1 MTPKEYKEMMAYL
14 TRSGVRKQVKFASDI
29 ARPDPKPQVK
39 EIKLFNEFNRRNPKA
54 GGGMLVQPGFGGT
67 RQGYRQPPSKTSQN
81 FINYVKSLD
90 KKVLATKTIDNLI
103 EDSGIDIRKDT
114 ASRQL
119 NNNHPNLKYKKVEA
133 GVTNP
138 ETQKKITEI
147 AGAKKNKRI
156 ETIQKVNNWTNNW
169 FQNNAGKYNSYE
181 KAKTQLIKD
190 WKKESKNKIYS
201 GSNFKLSLENGMP
214 NIMAATN
221 ESTSATRV
229 ADNIFDIVFP
239 IQRPNKEL
247 IFKKGYANY
256 RLQNPTFNKK
266 INDYFDLVI
275 LDKRGFDTQ
284 QELIRSGQLKEGY
297 GLVRTATGDFAKA
310 GSKSMKGKG
319 LLEALNIDREVLDF
333 ITTYMK
339 QDGPFFTKTGGEN
352 IYDILSKNVDPEKV
366 KNYRN
371 KININVNNWRDNLDA
386 VVKLANKGLPP
397 TKQITSAQLI
407 TQMKNESKKMAKLFN
422 LKDLPPELKF
432 FGYSQDHLLGI
443 REALELGDP
452 RIARQTLNTM
462 VGTTRAQNTFLGFK
476 EFGNERRKLIT
487 DFNAA
492 PPNARGPIV
501 QKLNDLTK
509 KFIPGQLEYGVR
521 KDGSM
526 KVKVLQPQKTL
537 KSRRESYISEVRKL
551 PMSVR
556 KQFALLG
563 GGKCKTRGFLN
574 QGGRVGLQDG
584 TPSVDVCFTNAME
597 RIRKGGVDFTKAEA
611 MNFDKLTKGLRAV
624 GASNIMKFGV
634 IPEVLFEGALI
645 ADKMASEG
653 DSFAQGLRNSYLA
666 IPFQAMGLAKTY
678 EEGRRDEILA
688 ATPES
693 QKGKVLDVM
702 NLQDT
707 LKKRNELAAQ
717 SQNLKNQIEDTDRIS
732 DGAFGYVGDSQ
743 DLQKRLS
750 ETRAD
755 LQDLYRGDAGR
766 AERMLTSSPLDLNI
780 KDQLTMDAYKSAVEK
795 ADADRASNILFA
807 PGAGLGIDTQI
818 KKRMKDLPITPE
830 YAKEQLQATGD
841 FFGMGYT
848 PYGMN
853 QLFTLMGRE
862 DPRFGYD
869 ETGKYSEEK
878 GLNDYMNYLRTLN
891 FAENFRDEKSKGGR
905 AGFKVGSLRKG
916 ILKLID
922 DSVKSTPKDTTTD
935 LDAFIKKTLDEDFFD
950 KKDRIIDNINAKIA
964 RAREKGL
971 DSEEIGEGQIE
982 FYDDIIKSNFRTK
995 TGPFFDRR
1003 KRAGGGLLKQAGDR
1017 SGPPPESGPMSQGL
1031 QGLMKRVKKT

>member
-1 MTPKEYKEMMAYL
+1 MEDLQDKIIELMDLFDGEVTTADKI
-14 TRSGVRKQVKFASDI
+14 D
-29 ARPDPKPQVK
+29 RPQRALDREAIDDFMK
-39 EIKLFNEFNRRNPKA
+39 RNPMA
-54 GGGMLVQPGFGGT
+54 GGGMLVQPSADGS
-67 RQGYRQPPSKTSQN
+67 RPGYRQPPSETSQN
-81 FINYVKSLD
+81 FIKYVRSLD
-90 KKVLATKTIDNLI
+90 KEVLATKTIDDLI
-103 EDSGIDIRKDT
+103 KDSGINIKKDT
-114 ASRQL
+114 ASGQL
-119 NNNHPNLKYKKVEA
+119 NKNNPDLKYKKVES

-169 FQNNAGKYNSYE
+169 FQNNAGKYDSYE

-214 NIMAATN
+214 NIAAATN

-229 ADNIFDIVFP
+229 ADNIFDITFP
-239 IQRPNKEL
+239 IQRSNKEL
-247 IFKKGYANY
+247 IFQKGYANY
-256 RLQNPTFNKK
+256 RLQNPIFNKK

-275 LDKRGFDTQ
+275 LDKRGFNTQ
-284 QELIRSGQLKEGY
+284 QELIKSGQLKEGY
-297 GLVRTATGDFAKA
+297 GLVRTETGDFAKA

-319 LLEALNIDREVLDF
+319 LLEALNIDREVLSF

-371 KININVNNWRDNLDA
+371 KININVDNWRDNLDA

-397 TKQITSAQLI
+397 TKQITSAQLV

-443 REALELGDP
+443 REALELNDP
-452 RIARQTLNTM
+452 KIARQTLNTM

-492 PPNARGPIV
+492 PPKARGPIV

-509 KFIPGQLEYGVR
+509 KFIPDQLEYGVR

-556 KQFALLG
+556 KQFAKLG
-563 GGKCKTRGFLN
+563 GGNCGKGFLN
-574 QGGRVGLQDG
+574 QGGRVGLQEG
-584 TPSVDVCFTNAME
+584 TPSLNKCFLKAMD
-597 RIRKGGVDFTKAEA
+597 RVRKGGVDFTKAEA
-611 MNFDKLTKGLRAV
+611 LNFKNLTKSLRAV
-624 GASNIMKFGV
+624 GASNIMKFGI
-634 IPEVLFEGALI
+634 IPEALFEGALI

-688 ATPES
+688 AAPES
-693 QKGKVLDVM
+693 QRGKILDVM

-707 LKKRNELAAQ
+707 LNKRNELVAQ
-717 SQNLKNQIEDTDRIS
+717 SQNLKSQIEDTDRIS

-743 DLQKRLS
+743 DLQKKLF

-766 AERMLTSSPLDLNI
+766 AERMLTTKPIDLNI
-780 KDQLTMDAYKSAVEK
+780 RDQLTMDAYKSAVEK
-795 ADADRASNILFA
+795 ADVDRASNILFA
-807 PGAGLGIDTQI
+807 PGAGLGVDTQI
-818 KKRMKDLPITPE
+818 KKRMKDMKALYPQLKDANLSNERIDE
-830 YAKEQLQATGD
+830 ILKEQNVFSPFTLG
-841 FFGMGYT
+841 FGMQQMQPGIGDTKYNEDVA
-848 PYGMN
+848 YQEIRDLIN
-853 QLFTLMGRE
+853 Q
-862 DPRFGYD
+862 
-869 ETGKYSEEK
+869 
-878 GLNDYMNYLRTLN
+878 
-891 FAENFRDEKSKGGR
+891 A
-905 AGFKVGSLRKG
+905 V
-916 ILKLID
+916 
-922 DSVKSTPKDTTTD
+922 
-935 LDAFIKKTLDEDFFD
+935 DEDIQSQQFQ
-950 KKDRIIDNINAKIA
+950 NIADAGGIA
-964 RAREKGL
+964 NL
-971 DSEEIGEGQIE
+971 
-982 FYDDIIKSNFRTK
+982 
-995 TGPFFDRR
+995 
-1003 KRAGGGLLKQAGDR
+1003 AGGGIAGL
-1017 SGPPPESGPMSQGL
+1017 SGGVDQGPQRTSMNPDSQGL
-1031 QGLMKRVKKT
+1031 QGLMKRVRNR

>member
-1 MTPKEYKEMMAYL
+1 MEDLQDKIIELMDLFDGEVTTADKIDRPQQALDREAYDDFM
-14 TRSGVRKQVKFASDI
+14 K
-29 ARPDPKPQVK
+29 
-39 EIKLFNEFNRRNPKA
+39 RNPMA
-54 GGGMLVQPGFGGT
+54 GGGMLVQPSADGS
-67 RQGYRQPPSKTSQN
+67 RPGYKQPPSETSQN

-90 KKVLATKTIDNLI
+90 KKVLATKTIDDLI
-103 EDSGIDIRKDT
+103 QDSGIDIKKDT
-114 ASRQL
+114 ASQQL
-119 NNNHPNLKYKKVEA
+119 NRNNPDLKYNKRKKGVED
-133 GVTNP
+133 P
-138 ETQKKITEI
+138 ETQKKIAEI
-147 AGAKKNKRI
+147 SDAKKTKRI

-169 FQNNAGKYNSYE
+169 FENNAGKYDSYE

-214 NIMAATN
+214 NIAAATN

-229 ADNIFDIVFP
+229 ADNIFDIIFP

-247 IFKKGYANY
+247 IFQKGYANY
-256 RLQNPTFNKK
+256 RLKNPTFNKK

-275 LDKRGFDTQ
+275 LDKRGFNTQ
-284 QELIRSGQLKEGY
+284 QELIQSGQLKEGY

-319 LLEALNIDREVLDF
+319 LLDALNIDREVLDF

-339 QDGPFFTKTGGEN
+339 TDGPFFAQRGGEN

-371 KININVNNWRDNLDA
+371 KININVDNWRDNLDA
-386 VVKLANKGLPP
+386 VVKLANEGLPP
-397 TKQITSAQLI
+397 TKQITSAQLV

-443 REALELGDP
+443 REALELNDP
-452 RIARQTLNTM
+452 KIARQTLKTM

-556 KQFALLG
+556 KQFAKLG
-563 GGKCKTRGFLN
+563 GGNCGKGFLN

-584 TPSVDVCFTNAME
+584 TPSVDVCFRNSLE

-611 MNFDKLTKGLRAV
+611 MNFNKLTKSLRAI
-624 GASNIMKFGV
+624 GASNIMKFG
-634 IPEVLFEGALI
+634 ILPEVLFEGALI

-653 DSFAQGLRNSYLA
+653 DSFMQGLRNSYVA
-666 IPFQAMGLAKTY
+666 IPFQAMGMMKTY
-678 EEGRRDEILA
+678 DEGKKDEILA

-693 QKGKVLDVM
+693 QRGKVLDVM
-702 NLQDT
+702 SMQDT

-732 DGAFGYVGDSQ
+732 DGALGYVGDSQ

-795 ADADRASNILFA
+795 ADADKASNILFA

-818 KKRMKDLPITPE
+818 KKRMKNLPITPE
-830 YAKEQLQATGD
+830 IAKEQLQATGD
-841 FFGMGYT
+841 FFGKGYT
-848 PYGMN
+848 PFGMN
-853 QLFTLMGRE
+853 ELFTLMGRE

-869 ETGKYSEEK
+869 ETGKYNEEK
-878 GLNDYMNYLRTLN
+878 GLNDFINYLRTQQ
-891 FAENFRDEKSKGGR
+891 FAENFRDEKAKGGR
-905 AGFKVGSLRKG
+905 AGFTGGGYGKDAAKYIKEIETDHHKG
-916 ILKLID
+916 YQYYKKHGGK
-922 DSVKSTPKDTTTD
+922 KSFKQYM
-935 LDAFIKKTLDEDFFD
+935 
-950 KKDRIIDNINAKIA
+950 
-964 RAREKGL
+964 RESMSKY
-971 DSEEIGEGQIE
+971 
-982 FYDDIIKSNFRTK
+982 F
-995 TGPFFDRR
+995 
-1003 KRAGGGLLKQAGDR
+1003 AGGGIAGLSGGDPEGAMTR
-1017 SGPPPESGPMSQGL
+1017 SMNPDSQGL
-1031 QGLMKRVKKT
+1031 SYLFNRGKKI

>member
-1 MTPKEYKEMMAYL
+1 MGDLQDKIIELMDLFDGEVITADKIDRPQSSLDREAYKDFM
-14 TRSGVRKQVKFASDI
+14 D
-29 ARPDPKPQVK
+29 
-39 EIKLFNEFNRRNPKA
+39 RNPMA
-54 GGGMLVQPGFGGT
+54 GGGMLVQPSADG
-67 RQGYRQPPSKTSQN
+67 RRPGYRQPPSEISQN
-81 FINYVKSLD
+81 FIKYVRSLD
-90 KKVLATKTIDNLI
+90 KKVLATKTIDDLI
-103 EDSGIDIRKDT
+103 QDSGIDIKKDT
-114 ASRQL
+114 AAGQL
-119 NNNHPNLKYKKVEA
+119 NRNNPDLKYKKVEA

-147 AGAKKNKRI
+147 AGSKKNKRI

-169 FQNNAGKYNSYE
+169 FQNNAGKYDSYE

-333 ITTYMK
+333 ITTYMEK
-339 QDGPFFTKTGGEN
+339 DGPFFTKTGGEN

-371 KININVNNWRDNLDA
+371 KININVDNWRDNLDA
-386 VVKLANKGLPP
+386 VVKLANEGLPP
-397 TKQITSAQLI
+397 TKQITSAQLV

-443 REALELGDP
+443 REALELNDP
-452 RIARQTLNTM
+452 KIARQTLNTM

-551 PMSVR
+551 PMNIR
-556 KQFALLG
+556 KQFAVLG
-563 GGKCKTRGFLN
+563 GGKCGRGFLN
-574 QGGRVGLQDG
+574 QGGRVGLKDG
-584 TPSVDVCFTNAME
+584 PVNVDVCFTNAME

-611 MNFDKLTKGLRAV
+611 NNFSKLTKGLRAV
-624 GASNIMKFGV
+624 GASNIMKFG
-634 IPEVLFEGALI
+634 ILPEVLFEGALI

-653 DSFAQGLRNSYLA
+653 DSFMQGLRNSYVA
-666 IPFQAMGLAKTY
+666 IPFQAMGMMKTY
-678 EEGRRDEILA
+678 DEGRKDEILA

-707 LKKRNELAAQ
+707 IKKRNELAAQ

-755 LQDLYRGDAGR
+755 LQDLYRGDASR
-766 AERMLTSSPLDLNI
+766 AEKMLTTKPIDLNI

-807 PGAGLGIDTQI
+807 PGTNFGVDTQI

-830 YAKEQLQATGD
+830 IAKEQLQATGD
-841 FFGMGYT
+841 FFGTGYT
-848 PYGMN
+848 PLSMN
-853 QLFTLMGRE
+853 RLFTLMGRE

-869 ETGKYSEEK
+869 KTGKYSEEK
-878 GLNDYMNYLRTLN
+878 GLNDFINYLRTQQ
-891 FAENFRDEKSKGGR
+891 FAENFRDEK
-905 AGFKVGSLRKG
+905 
-916 ILKLID
+916 
-922 DSVKSTPKDTTTD
+922 
-935 LDAFIKKTLDEDFFD
+935 
-950 KKDRIIDNINAKIA
+950 
-964 RAREKGL
+964 
-971 DSEEIGEGQIE
+971 
-982 FYDDIIKSNFRTK
+982 
-995 TGPFFDRR
+995 
-1003 KRAGGGLLKQAGDR
+1003 AGGGIAKLAGVDQ
-1017 SGPPPESGPMSQGL
+1017 GPPPESGPNSQGL
-1031 QGLMKRVKKT
+1031 QGLMKRVKNI

>member
-1 MTPKEYKEMMAYL
+1 MTPKEYKQMMDYL
-14 TRSGVRKQVKFASDI
+14 TRSGIKDKVKFASDI
-29 ARPDPKPQVK
+29 ARPDPKPEVQ
-39 EIKLFNEFNRRNPKA
+39 EIELFNAFNRRNPMA
-54 GGGMLVQPGFGGT
+54 GGGMLVQPGFGGK
-67 RQGYRQPPSKTSQN
+67 RQGYRQPPSEKSQN

-138 ETQKKITEI
+138 ETQKKIAEI
-147 AGAKKNKRI
+147 SDVKKTKRI

-169 FQNNAGKYNSYE
+169 FQNNAGKYDSYE

-214 NIMAATN
+214 NIAAATA
-221 ESTSATRV
+221 EGSQATRV
-229 ADNIFDIVFP
+229 ADNIFDITFP
-239 IQRPNKEL
+239 IQRSNKEL
-247 IFKKGYANY
+247 IFQKGYANY

-319 LLEALNIDREVLDF
+319 LLEALNIDREVLNF
-333 ITTYMK
+333 VTTYLK
-339 QDGPFFTKTGGEN
+339 PDGPFFTKTGGEN
-352 IYDILSKNVDPEKV
+352 IYDILSKNVDSEKV

-371 KININVNNWRDNLDA
+371 KININVDNWRDNLDA

-397 TKQITSAQLI
+397 TKQITSARLV

-443 REALELGDP
+443 REALELNDP
-452 RIARQTLNTM
+452 KIARQTLNTM

-526 KVKVLQPQKTL
+526 KIKVLQPQKTL

-551 PMSVR
+551 PTNVQEGMVKKGSPLFKKLMKFCPKSSGGSPGFCTIDEAMTGLISESKQLQSGNMNDAQAKRTAQKIKAVTRVGTGATLTSLLGPYGLAGEVVIDGGFIANNMLEGGDTYKEALSKSLIKYAMPTDER
-556 KQFALLG
+556 KQLEKETDKDRMILGSDTQGLAADYVSAKQKYNDLINKYKNLQRIKKDETFDPDTLVPTYSAKDEIKAEKEFERSQIRAEPMFGKNIFDIYKFGSPEQQAFAAKEEVFDAQKMQNRMDYDRQILGPIKDLFGTGFYSPAQLDLLQRQADRESLEIG
-563 GGKCKTRGFLN
+563 QIPDELKT
-574 QGGRVGLQDG
+574 QQIG
-584 TPSVDVCFTNAME
+584 TF
-597 RIRKGGVDFTKAEA
+597 GGVA
-611 MNFDKLTKGLRAV
+611 
-624 GASNIMKFGV
+624 
-634 IPEVLFEGALI
+634 
-645 ADKMASEG
+645 
-653 DSFAQGLRNSYLA
+653 
-666 IPFQAMGLAKTY
+666 
-678 EEGRRDEILA
+678 
-688 ATPES
+688 
-693 QKGKVLDVM
+693 
-702 NLQDT
+702 NL
-707 LKKRNELAAQ
+707 
-717 SQNLKNQIEDTDRIS
+717 
-732 DGAFGYVGDSQ
+732 
-743 DLQKRLS
+743 
-750 ETRAD
+750 
-755 LQDLYRGDAGR
+755 
-766 AERMLTSSPLDLNI
+766 
-780 KDQLTMDAYKSAVEK
+780 
-795 ADADRASNILFA
+795 
-807 PGAGLGIDTQI
+807 
-818 KKRMKDLPITPE
+818 
-830 YAKEQLQATGD
+830 
-841 FFGMGYT
+841 
-848 PYGMN
+848 
-853 QLFTLMGRE
+853 
-862 DPRFGYD
+862 
-869 ETGKYSEEK
+869 
-878 GLNDYMNYLRTLN
+878 
-891 FAENFRDEKSKGGR
+891 
-905 AGFKVGSLRKG
+905 
-916 ILKLID
+916 
-922 DSVKSTPKDTTTD
+922 
-935 LDAFIKKTLDEDFFD
+935 
-950 KKDRIIDNINAKIA
+950 
-964 RAREKGL
+964 
-971 DSEEIGEGQIE
+971 
-982 FYDDIIKSNFRTK
+982 
-995 TGPFFDRR
+995 
-1003 KRAGGGLLKQAGDR
+1003 AGGGIAKLAGVD

-1031 QGLMKRVKKT
+1031 PGLLKRGMKI